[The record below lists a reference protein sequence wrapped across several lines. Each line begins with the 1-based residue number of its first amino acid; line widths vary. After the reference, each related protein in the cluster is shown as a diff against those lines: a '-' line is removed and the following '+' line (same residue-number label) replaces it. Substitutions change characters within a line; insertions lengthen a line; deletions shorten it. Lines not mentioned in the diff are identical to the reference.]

1 MVAVSLKNSQSHR
14 DLRRRIDGHKEEM
27 DKLEADL
34 DLALRKEKDDIARL
48 LIRRRR
54 MLESTCRHLQAQL
67 ETLTQEE
74 SALAATVADQRL
86 QYDTL
91 KTKADAYCQ
100 QAARAPF
107 PARTDPLSGEW
118 ASMDPKEE
126 EIELELLQRKEA
138 LRKLDLTERDLL
150 RVEDIIEEIG
160 KQVRSL
166 ARQVGWRYVHSG
178 SRRSFVA
185 AASSCSRLRVRS
197 ACFSS
202 IDSTFSPFSARRTSS
217 GLMPP
222 VMLASQGGYWD
233 S

>member
-1 MVAVSLKNSQSHR
+1 MAIMTRMLRLCKADVHGVMDQLEDKELLLKQYLREMEASLDQKERQIGALSQRHR

-34 DLALRKEKDDIARL
+34 DLALRKEKDDIARV

-91 KTKADAYCQ
+91 KTKAAAYCQ

-138 LRKLDLTERDLL
+138 LLK
-150 RVEDIIEEIG
+150 
-160 KQVRSL
+160 
-166 ARQVGWRYVHSG
+166 
-178 SRRSFVA
+178 
-185 AASSCSRLRVRS
+185 
-197 ACFSS
+197 
-202 IDSTFSPFSARRTSS
+202 
-217 GLMPP
+217 
-222 VMLASQGGYWD
+222 GGTP
-233 S
+233 